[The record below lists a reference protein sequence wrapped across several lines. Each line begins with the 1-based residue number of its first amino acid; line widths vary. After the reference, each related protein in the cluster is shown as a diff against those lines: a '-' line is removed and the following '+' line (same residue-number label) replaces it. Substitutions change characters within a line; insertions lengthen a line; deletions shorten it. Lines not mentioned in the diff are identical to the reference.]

1 MKRAP
6 LDKAMQSHYNFRM
19 TTLLTSDS
27 TLTDRYQTTV
37 PELVRRALNLGKRD
51 KIHYTIRPNG
61 EVVLTRAETTDEDPA
76 LMAFLTFLEKDMTR
90 HPERLTALSA
100 DIVQHIHELTRN
112 VVVDLDAPLNEN
124 DE

>member
-1 MKRAP
+1 MI
-6 LDKAMQSHYNFRM
+6 DYI
-19 TTLLTSDS
+19 TSDS

-37 PELVRRALNLGKRD
+37 PEMVRRALNLGKRD

-61 EVVLTRAETTDEDPA
+61 EVVLTRAETSDQDTA

-90 HPERLTALSA
+90 RPEQLTAFNP
-100 DIVQHIHELTRN
+100 DFVQHIHELTRN
-112 VVVDLDAPLNEN
+112 IVTDLDMPLNEN